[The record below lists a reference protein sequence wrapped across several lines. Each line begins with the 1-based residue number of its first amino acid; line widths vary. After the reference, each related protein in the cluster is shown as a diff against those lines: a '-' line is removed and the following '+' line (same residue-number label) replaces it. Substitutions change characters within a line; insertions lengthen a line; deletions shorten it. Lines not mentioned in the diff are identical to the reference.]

1 MSETRMAAA
10 EEPQEISCQMKPVI
24 LIAEDNE
31 VNLKVFELYLAD
43 FDCELLVAKN
53 GKQAVAHFRDN
64 DVDLILMDIMMP
76 VMDGLEATRRIRS
89 LERKAGRKQTPIIA
103 VTAHIKPADQHI
115 CINSGT
121 NDYLSKP
128 VSKGDLTSSMKI
140 WAPHLCEDTSMRRAS
155 A

>member
-1 MSETRMAAA
+1 MSNTLGNAPDQ
-10 EEPQEISCQMKPVI
+10 PQEFDLPVKPVI
-24 LIAEDNE
+24 LIAEDND

-43 FDCELLVAKN
+43 FDCEFLIAKN
-53 GKQAVAHFRDN
+53 GKQAVAHFRDHN
-64 DVDLILMDIMMP
+64 VDLILMDIMMP

-89 LERKAGRKQTPIIA
+89 LEKKAGKRQTPIIA

-128 VSKGDLTSSMKI
+128 VSKGDLTASMKI
-140 WAPHLCEDTSMRRAS
+140 WAPHLCEQAKMQRAS